1 MKKNSFNGFKSQEQF
16 ESITNLLGSQSNEK
30 DIHLYGNAIVIE
42 NFYQEGSDVFITK
55 AGVEIYA
62 GKNEWVK
69 IEMLDSICEIREMWQ
84 NSEFDFIWEA
94 AQYES
99 R

>member
-1 MKKNSFNGFKSQEQF
+1 MKKKEFNGFKSQEQF

-42 NFYQEGSDVFITK
+42 NFYQEGSDVFITE

-62 GKNEWVK
+62 GKNEWVN
-69 IEMLDSICEIREMWQ
+69 IEMLDGICEIREMWQ
-84 NSEFDFIWEA
+84 NCEFDFIWE
-94 AQYES
+94 EE
-99 R
+99 